1 MHFGPTNT
9 TCSIQLV
16 ERDFWKEMH
25 VSYAIPLFQDS
36 FSSANFDFHKELP
49 WAQGHVGICAQR

>member
-1 MHFGPTNT
+1 LDLQTLG
-9 TCSIQLV
+9 SIQLV

-36 FSSANFDFHKELP
+36 FGSANLFPQRIAK
-49 WAQGHVGICAQR
+49 GHVGICAQR